1 MDIVTG
7 TKIKFTEG
15 VFGGSWKNPYFR
27 GSRTITGV
35 VLKESYGAKRGQH
48 SFTIQVHDAE
58 GIDADE
64 VLSKAKIRRMGR
76 NVYADCEIL
85 ERTEDHD
92 SLAKEKHARGQAA
105 KERKY
110 LLWIEEGKLDKVPYE
125 FLKRATM
132 TQSYGKTPSQQTDER

>member
-1 MDIVTG
+1 M
-7 TKIKFTEG
+7 
-15 VFGGSWKNPYFR
+15 
-27 GSRTITGV
+27 
-35 VLKESYGAKRGQH
+35 
-48 SFTIQVHDAE
+48 HDAE

-85 ERTEDHD
+85 ERPEDHD
-92 SLAKEKHARGQAA
+92 NLAKEKHARGQAA

-132 TQSYGKTPSQQTDER
+132 TQSYGKTPSQQADER